1 MKKVGLHVSLETQ
14 TAVCLPKK
22 KTMEKEIWRPIK
34 GYEGWYEVS
43 SYGNVRSV
51 DRVVVYSNER
61 KHFYKGQI
69 LRLSKDKDGYLQCNL
84 AKNKK
89 NKLCK
94 VHRLVAYTFIP
105 NSNNLPIINHK
116 DVNPSNNHVDNLEW
130 CTYSY
135 NNCYANALQRRV
147 KKRSKTVLQIDKETG
162 QVIAEYPSARE
173 ASRQLHIIQGA
184 ISACCRGIKATYK
197 GFKWRYKE

>member
-1 MKKVGLHVSLETQ
+1 MKKVGLHVSLETP
-14 TAVCLPKK
+14 TAVCLPK

-34 GYEGWYEVS
+34 GYEGYYEVS

-135 NNCYANALQRRV
+135 NNTYNNAHLKRAIKHSETIKRNGGQWNKGLKL
-147 KKRSKTVLQIDKETG
+147 KK
-162 QVIAEYPSARE
+162 
-173 ASRQLHIIQGA
+173 
-184 ISACCRGIKATYK
+184 
-197 GFKWRYKE
+197 